1 MNCPKI
7 LIWLLFFFFSS
18 VNANTAHQTVQ
29 IALSASIKAPLESIC
44 EKFEEATKFKCKI
57 ISASTGHLY
66 AHVMHGVQYDLLVSS
81 DETYS
86 QALIN
91 AERAQSDN
99 RFILAVGRLVLWS
112 ADKSF
117 SKDQLKQKLM
127 DDNTAIA
134 IANPSTT
141 PYGLAAKEILQGYN
155 IWHRMQGRI
164 VFGLNLRQ
172 TFRLIEEQQAPLG
185 FVALSQLS
193 EQDRKNKNFW
203 EPDPNSYH
211 PVLHEV
217 LVLKPLVKKSATEA
231 FLNFMQSKD
240 SCSVLRAAGYEC
252 WTEYSSI

>member
-1 MNCPKI
+1 MKRAQI
-7 LIWLLFFFFSS
+7 LIWLLYFLFACAQAS
-18 VNANTAHQTVQ
+18 TTDQTVQ

-44 EKFEEATKFKCKI
+44 EKFEESTNFKCKI

-66 AHVMHGVQYDLLVSS
+66 AHVMHGAQYDLLVSS

-91 AERAQSDN
+91 AEKAQGDN

-112 ADKSF
+112 ADKSL
-117 SKDQLKQKLM
+117 KKEQLKQKLM
-127 DDNTAIA
+127 DDNTTIA
-134 IANPSTT
+134 IANPSAT

-172 TFRLIEEQQAPLG
+172 TFSLIEEQQAPLG

-193 EQDRKNKNFW
+193 EQDRRDKNFW

-217 LVLKPLVKKSATEA
+217 LVLKPLVKKSATES
-231 FLNFMQSKD
+231 FINFMQSKD
-240 SCSVLRAAGYEC
+240 SCALLRAAGYEC